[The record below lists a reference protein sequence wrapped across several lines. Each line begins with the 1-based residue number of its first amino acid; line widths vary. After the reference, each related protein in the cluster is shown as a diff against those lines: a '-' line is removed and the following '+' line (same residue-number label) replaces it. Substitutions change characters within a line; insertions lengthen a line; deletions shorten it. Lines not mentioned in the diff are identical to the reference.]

1 MATLADQLP
10 GTMLPAPYRVAG
22 RHRDTADTWTL
33 ELEAAE
39 GEPIVPLPGQFTMLY
54 AFGVGEVP
62 ISVSRVR
69 NGRLVQTIRA
79 VGATSRALCAT
90 RRGASVGVRG
100 PYGSAWPIDAAEGAD
115 VAIVA
120 GGIGLAPLRGAIDE
134 VVGDRRRFGRV
145 SILYGARTPADLL
158 YTRDVAHWGAASGV
172 EVAVTVDAADTSW
185 TGDVGVV
192 TKLVAR
198 AALDPAS
205 TVAMVCGP
213 EIMMRFA
220 VQSLGERGVPA
231 ERIHVSL
238 ERNMHCAVALC
249 GHCQLGTT
257 LICRDGPV
265 YAWPDVAPLLEVRD
279 L

>member
-10 GTMLPAPYRVAG
+10 GTMLPAPHRVVA
-22 RHRDTADTWTL
+22 RHRDTVDTWTL
-33 ELEAAE
+33 ELEPVE

-79 VGATSRALCAT
+79 VGATTRALCAS
-90 RRGASVGVRG
+90 RRGATVGVRG
-100 PYGSAWPIDAAEGAD
+100 PYGSAWPVAAAEGAD
-115 VAIVA
+115 VAIMA

-158 YTRDVAHWGAASGV
+158 YARDIAHWGAATGV

-192 TKLVAR
+192 TQLVPR
-198 AALDPAS
+198 AAFDPGS

-213 EIMMRFA
+213 EIMMRFG
-220 VQSLGERGVPA
+220 VTSLAGRGVAA

>member
-10 GTMLPAPYRVAG
+10 GTMLPAPHRVVA

-33 ELEAAE
+33 ELEPE
-39 GEPIVPLPGQFTMLY
+39 QGEPIVPLPGQFTMLY

-79 VGATSRALCAT
+79 VGATTRALCGS
-90 RRGASVGVRG
+90 RRGATVGVRG
-100 PYGSAWPIDAAEGAD
+100 PYGSAWPLAAAEGAD

-120 GGIGLAPLRGAIDE
+120 GGIGLAPLRGAIDT
-134 VVGDRRRFGRV
+134 VVEDRERFGRV

-158 YTRDVAHWGAASGV
+158 YARDLAHWGAAAGV
-172 EVAVTVDAADTSW
+172 EVAVTVDAADVRW

-192 TKLVAR
+192 TRLVAR

-220 VQSLGERGVPA
+220 VSSLGDRGVA
-231 ERIHVSL
+231 VERIHVSL

-257 LICRDGPV
+257 LVCRDGPV

>member
-158 YTRDVAHWGAASGV
+158 YARDVAHWGAASGV

>member
-1 MATLADQLP
+1 MATLAETLP
-10 GTMLPAPYRVAG
+10 GTMLPAPYRVRA
-22 RHRDTADTWTL
+22 RHRDTVDTWTL
-33 ELEAAE
+33 ELEPE
-39 GEPIVPLPGQFTMLY
+39 QGEPIVPLPGQFTMLY

-79 VGATSRALCAT
+79 VGATTRALCGSA
-90 RRGASVGVRG
+90 RGATVGVRG
-100 PYGSAWPIDAAEGAD
+100 PFGTAWPLAAAEGAD

-134 VVGDRRRFGRV
+134 VVGDRTRFGRV
-145 SILYGARTPADLL
+145 SILYGARTPGDLL
-158 YTRDVAHWGAASGV
+158 YARDVERWGATAGV
-172 EVAVTVDAADTSW
+172 DVGVTVDAADTRW

-192 TKLVAR
+192 TKLVDH

-220 VQSLGERGVPA
+220 VQSLAARGIA
-231 ERIHVSL
+231 EERIHVSL

-265 YAWPDVAPLLEVRD
+265 YAWPDVVPLLEVRD